1 MPHLPLK
8 PFLTKAPPLTFPS
21 PRLLSYCVCPGSGAQ
36 LFAMAAVTL
45 TFALLGF
52 MSPANRGG
60 LLTSLLLL
68 FVFMGTPHHT
78 TSKHETTHSSRP
90 CRVLDPLSSCPG

>member
-1 MPHLPLK
+1 MHGDVFRPPQFSPL
-8 PFLTKAPPLTFPS
+8 
-21 PRLLSYCVCPGSGAQ
+21 LLAVLAGTGAQ
-36 LFAMAAVTL
+36 LFAMALSTL

-68 FVFMGTPHHT
+68 FVFMGAYV
-78 TSKHETTHSSRP
+78 RA
-90 CRVLDPLSSCPG
+90 G